1 MAWLM
6 STRVPS
12 GADLQPRRQRP
23 GCASDGSADAMLFK
37 SAMRSRCI
45 ADSVRMAW
53 SRSSQEPRCSPAS
66 CGLPNSSSRASAG
79 HCRSHAVHVRC
90 AQPPRRPRQHPR
102 DVVEVVAKAILFR
115 VHRAAPAREPSRST
129 WNTRPP
135 RLEHAASSW
144 RRDLCPPSCR
154 TTVFHVERA
163 PVHGTSS
170 LLRRERFRA
179 PPNAPRPRSSAF
191 GPSPKRRT
199 CPGSGL
205 TWNARPRAGAAPP
218 APSALRLR
226 APPHGVSA
234 KRHMAWTSRRVAL
247 APGVGVAGAVRVCS
261 CSTWNE
267 PSLTRVTAPP
277 HPIRPFAST
286 ANARESRSSPRA
298 DRRRTAL
305 PDLRGGD
312 APDCLVVRD
321 QRGDELPHSHLVC
334 VHRPDAEPP
343 GRSGL
348 GRRAPPGRASL
359 GAGHLPP
366 RPSRA
371 SRGCAARTAP
381 TAGTQLS
388 PCR

>member
-37 SAMRSRCI
+37 SVMRSRCI

-154 TTVFHVERA
+154 TTVFHVERT

-170 LLRRERFRA
+170 LLRRERFGA

-191 GPSPKRRT
+191 GLSPKRRT

-205 TWNARPRAGAAPP
+205 TWNARPCAGAAPP
-218 APSALRLR
+218 PHRARCACAPRRRNEATHGLYLTSSRPGSGRWGRRRRARLFVFHVERAIPHPRHRASAPHPPVRLDGQCQR
-226 APPHGVSA
+226 VPFLTASRQTTNCSSGP
-234 KRHMAWTSRRVAL
+234 SRRR
-247 APGVGVAGAVRVCS
+247 G
-261 CSTWNE
+261 
-267 PSLTRVTAPP
+267 
-277 HPIRPFAST
+277 
-286 ANARESRSSPRA
+286 PR
-298 DRRRTAL
+298 L
-305 PDLRGGD
+305 
-312 APDCLVVRD
+312 
-321 QRGDELPHSHLVC
+321 S
-334 VHRPDAEPP
+334 
-343 GRSGL
+343 GR
-348 GRRAPPGRASL
+348 
-359 GAGHLPP
+359 P
-366 RPSRA
+366 RPT
-371 SRGCAARTAP
+371 G
-381 TAGTQLS
+381 
-388 PCR
+388 